1 MPAPVRAGHTA
12 GTPAVDPQ
20 GAGIQGWGQ
29 AKRTAVNVLLLAGAE
44 PRILSHSGFAETGLK
59 GKCPKEASQCFNDID

>member
-1 MPAPVRAGHTA
+1 M
-12 GTPAVDPQ
+12 
-20 GAGIQGWGQ
+20 
-29 AKRTAVNVLLLAGAE
+29 NLLLLAGAE